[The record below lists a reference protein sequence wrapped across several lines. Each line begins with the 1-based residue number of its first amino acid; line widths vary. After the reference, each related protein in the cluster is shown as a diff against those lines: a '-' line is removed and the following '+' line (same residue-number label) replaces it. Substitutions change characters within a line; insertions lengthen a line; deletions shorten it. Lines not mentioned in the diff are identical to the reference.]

1 MTSNNQRRLLL
12 LLKLLYEQT
21 DETHFVSGADILR
34 YWEDAGIRANRK
46 NVYGDVQLLLD
57 AGHDIIR
64 VKSKQNRY
72 FIGSRIFE
80 LPELKLLADAVA
92 SSHLVTEKKSA
103 ALLQKLGRLTSVHNA
118 GHLNRPVYM
127 EGTTKPD
134 NEAIYYAIDAI
145 QTAIHMHWISRYR
158 VFRRWII
165 RCWIFQHRVFQSRC
179 RLVRLLWPGLGLFVD
194 GVDHIGHFALAV
206 PVLLAGDI
214 SSFFKLPYRRADGV
228 DAFPVDKG

>member
-72 FIGSRIFE
+72 FIGSRIF
-80 LPELKLLADAVA
+80 
-92 SSHLVTEKKSA
+92 LV
-103 ALLQKLGRLTSVHNA
+103 
-118 GHLNRPVYM
+118 
-127 EGTTKPD
+127 
-134 NEAIYYAIDAI
+134 
-145 QTAIHMHWISRYR
+145 
-158 VFRRWII
+158 
-165 RCWIFQHRVFQSRC
+165 
-179 RLVRLLWPGLGLFVD
+179 
-194 GVDHIGHFALAV
+194 
-206 PVLLAGDI
+206 VLINMVQL
-214 SSFFKLPYRRADGV
+214 
-228 DAFPVDKG
+228 

>member
-34 YWEDAGIRANRK
+34 YWEDASIRANRK

-134 NEAIYYAIDAI
+134 NEAIYYAIDANVLYI
-145 QTAIHMHWISRYR
+145 FDIYAHSKGFRTNQCNCFAISIVPFCY
-158 VFRRWII
+158 
-165 RCWIFQHRVFQSRC
+165 
-179 RLVRLLWPGLGLFVD
+179 
-194 GVDHIGHFALAV
+194 FAFSVMDL
-206 PVLLAGDI
+206 
-214 SSFFKLPYRRADGV
+214 
-228 DAFPVDKG
+228 

>member
-145 QTAIHMHWISRYR
+145 QLDYPMLDFPTPGFPIPA
-158 VFRRWII
+158 VLPVLPLAGAGAVRRWYKP
-165 RCWIFQHRVFQSRC
+165 C
-179 RLVRLLWPGLGLFVD
+179 RPSCPCRPGS
-194 GVDHIGHFALAV
+194 
-206 PVLLAGDI
+206 AG
-214 SSFFKLPYRRADGV
+214 G
-228 DAFPVDKG
+228 

>member
-72 FIGSRIFE
+72 FIGSRI
-80 LPELKLLADAVA
+80 
-92 SSHLVTEKKSA
+92 
-103 ALLQKLGRLTSVHNA
+103 SV
-118 GHLNRPVYM
+118 LFY
-127 EGTTKPD
+127 GTQARKD
-134 NEAIYYAIDAI
+134 WCA
-145 QTAIHMHWISRYR
+145 
-158 VFRRWII
+158 
-165 RCWIFQHRVFQSRC
+165 
-179 RLVRLLWPGLGLFVD
+179 
-194 GVDHIGHFALAV
+194 
-206 PVLLAGDI
+206 
-214 SSFFKLPYRRADGV
+214 
-228 DAFPVDKG
+228 KGNCL

>member
-1 MTSNNQRRLLL
+1 MDLGPEIRPQAVYRRIALQKDNQRRLLL

-134 NEAIYYAIDAI
+134 NEAIYSQTKAPETVI
-145 QTAIHMHWISRYR
+145 QEVEEKETATTTPESDTAKI
-158 VFRRWII
+158 
-165 RCWIFQHRVFQSRC
+165 
-179 RLVRLLWPGLGLFVD
+179 LELLKNPETA
-194 GVDHIGHFALAV
+194 ALLKQIVSA
-206 PVLLAGDI
+206 L
-214 SSFFKLPYRRADGV
+214 
-228 DAFPVDKG
+228 